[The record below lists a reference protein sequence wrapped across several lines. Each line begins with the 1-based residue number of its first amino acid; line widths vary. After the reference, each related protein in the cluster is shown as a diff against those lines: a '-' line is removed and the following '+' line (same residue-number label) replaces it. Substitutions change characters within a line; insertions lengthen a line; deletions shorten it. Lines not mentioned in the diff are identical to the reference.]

1 MKTFLFCL
9 CLLLLPLLARSGE
22 MTAAT
27 FSTMLEN
34 ATLEGTWAPVAG
46 ERIGEEKADRYQIAR
61 AVVKFAGDVAVLVLD
76 EVPVGDGATWSARVM
91 FHDGVYTGRW
101 WNAAGKGGTVSGII
115 RKS

>member
-1 MKTFLFCL
+1 
-9 CLLLLPLLARSGE
+9 
-22 MTAAT
+22 
-27 FSTMLEN
+27 
-34 ATLEGTWAPVAG
+34 
-46 ERIGEEKADRYQIAR
+46 
-61 AVVKFAGDVAVLVLD
+61 VLVLD